1 MVETEH
7 SLIDFLL
14 NPLNYPERPS
24 AISHLETHISHVFIG
39 DDFVYKVKKPVN
51 FGFLD
56 FSTLKKRHFF
66 CEKEVF
72 LNSRLAKDI
81 YLGVQPIYKSDLGYR
96 FDRQE
101 GSRPAEYS
109 VKMKRIPLDCLL
121 FKLIGE
127 GKPLYGAMEDVGRT
141 LALFHENVAPYRG
154 RKYGGIESICAA
166 IEENFEQ
173 IKPFT
178 TVTVDEKMFR
188 LLMTYTSEFIADRK
202 NKFAERK
209 RNGYIRDGHGDL
221 HCQHICLE
229 HPPIIFDC
237 IEFNE
242 EFRIIDMLE
251 DIAFL
256 FMDLEYQGRFDLSSR
271 LHQAYFTRQPKAL
284 DEGLLRFYKIY
295 RAVVRGKVES
305 FVARNI
311 GDRSKREKAVARAR
325 DYFGLADYYI
335 NYFQKPF
342 NPVVFMGLS
351 GSGKSTIARNF
362 SPNAVILRS
371 DELRKE
377 IAGLKKGKHAYS
389 SYGAGIYTPELTHQI
404 YCLMLDKALEYT
416 RQGKKVVVEATYVKA
431 NQRKYFYET
440 CIAKG
445 LNPFFINCFAS
456 EDVLKDRIRKRME
469 SGTDVSDADLNIL
482 EHQLKHLEQP
492 EELPCYRILRI
503 NTEDAIHNIVSALR
517 EFLQN

>member
-1 MVETEH
+1 
-7 SLIDFLL
+7 
-14 NPLNYPERPS
+14 
-24 AISHLETHISHVFIG
+24 
-39 DDFVYKVKKPVN
+39 
-51 FGFLD
+51 
-56 FSTLKKRHFF
+56 
-66 CEKEVF
+66 
-72 LNSRLAKDI
+72 
-81 YLGVQPIYKSDLGYR
+81 
-96 FDRQE
+96 
-101 GSRPAEYS
+101 
-109 VKMKRIPLDCLL
+109 
-121 FKLIGE
+121 
-127 GKPLYGAMEDVGRT
+127 
-141 LALFHENVAPYRG
+141 
-154 RKYGGIESICAA
+154 
-166 IEENFEQ
+166 
-173 IKPFT
+173 
-178 TVTVDEKMFR
+178 
-188 LLMTYTSEFIADRK
+188 
-202 NKFAERK
+202 
-209 RNGYIRDGHGDL
+209 
-221 HCQHICLE
+221 
-229 HPPIIFDC
+229 
-237 IEFNE
+237 
-242 EFRIIDMLE
+242 MLE

-256 FMDLEYQGRFDLSSR
+256 FMDLEYRGRFDLSAR
-271 LHQAYFTRQPKAL
+271 LHQAYFTRQPKVL

-305 FVARNI
+305 FTAKNMED
-311 GDRSKREKAVARAR
+311 GFKREKAVARAR

-389 SYGAGIYTPELTHQI
+389 SFGEGIYTPELTHQI

-416 RQGKKVVVEATYVKA
+416 RQGKKVVVDATYLKA
-431 NQRKYFYET
+431 NQRKDFHET

-456 EDVLKDRIRKRME
+456 EAVLKDRIRKRME

-503 NTEDAIHNIVSALR
+503 NTEDAIHNIVNALKR
-517 EFLQN
+517 VPVELIRWRTDLPPKTGPNSISGYWHTVVLTYHLSSTYPSLFSSRSSTTL